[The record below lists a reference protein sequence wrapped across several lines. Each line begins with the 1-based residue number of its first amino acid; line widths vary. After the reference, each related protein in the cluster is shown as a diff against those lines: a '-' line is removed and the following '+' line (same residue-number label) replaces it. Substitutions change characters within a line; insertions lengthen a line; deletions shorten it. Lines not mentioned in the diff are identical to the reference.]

1 MSLDVNIS
9 EPDEFNCNE
18 LHSCIDVVAKLKGLE
33 DFVYH
38 VDFICGNG
46 ENLIANVFRILIKDV
61 QSEDKQYSFIVKTL
75 INTARQE
82 LFHELH
88 IREVNAY
95 EMIVKKY
102 EIIQESLD
110 IEQRIVFPKCEYTRI
125 EKNQEVIILE
135 DMKAKGYQTD
145 TKLANYERLDYTQ
158 VSTAIKELAKFHA
171 LSFIYEK
178 QDSQTFEN
186 IKSKFQDIIFTE
198 RFLNKSKLRNYFH
211 ESYGMS
217 LNLVEDLKA
226 KKKLEM
232 IQLRLLE
239 LLKLYTR
246 PGKSN
251 VLCHGDYWIN
261 NIMFK
266 NDENNETKV
275 CFIDFQVMRFSSPLT
290 DILHFLFLCT
300 DSAFRTAYF
309 DDLMIDYYDSL
320 KAFLNAY
327 SIDINSVYT
336 KEDFDDDCK
345 TFLPFGFLLAMIE
358 LRILTT
364 TPEDEAISKGS
375 NIVPGIH
382 ISEVPGEL
390 VYYKMRV
397 NDVVKECVNNGVLDR
412 VVDKLSSL

>member
-33 DFVYH
+33 EFVYH

-46 ENLIANVFRILIKDV
+46 VNYIANVFRIFIKDV

-88 IREVNAY
+88 KREVSVYEKIIKKY
-95 EMIVKKY
+95 EMI
-102 EIIQESLD
+102 QEPLD

-135 DMKAKGYQTD
+135 DMKVKGYETN

-186 IKSKFQDIIFTE
+186 IKSEFQDIIFSE
-198 RFLNKSKLRNYFH
+198 GFLNKSKLRNYFH
-211 ESYGMS
+211 ESFGMS

-226 KKKLEM
+226 KNKLEI

-239 LLKLYTR
+239 LLKMYTR
-246 PGKSN
+246 PGKNN

-266 NDENNETKV
+266 
-275 CFIDFQVMRFSSPLT
+275 
-290 DILHFLFLCT
+290 H
-300 DSAFRTAYF
+300 
-309 DDLMIDYYDSL
+309 
-320 KAFLNAY
+320 
-327 SIDINSVYT
+327 
-336 KEDFDDDCK
+336 
-345 TFLPFGFLLAMIE
+345 
-358 LRILTT
+358 
-364 TPEDEAISKGS
+364 
-375 NIVPGIH
+375 
-382 ISEVPGEL
+382 
-390 VYYKMRV
+390 
-397 NDVVKECVNNGVLDR
+397 DV
-412 VVDKLSSL
+412 S